1 MVFASGDTGIASAFE
16 KKRQHQKDA
25 SWKDLTECLVALPA
39 AAVNVLAVSELM
51 AVETAAAAVA
61 IFAAVA
67 VLPAV
72 GYDFAAAWVLVAGVA
87 GAIIAAASYL
97 AD

>member
-61 IFAAVA
+61 